1 MCCGF
6 GIVLWS
12 SLKFDASPTYDS
24 VVLTVVRLE
33 AFTIKWTFCFLPAVA
48 ARVMILVW
56 GCRYFESICFLRD
69 AMMVFMFGMHE

>member
-1 MCCGF
+1 MCRGF

-24 VVLTVVRLE
+24 VVVTVVGLE
-33 AFTIKWTFCFLPAVA
+33 LHVFITIKWAFCFLPEVA

-56 GCRYFESICFLRD
+56 GCCYI
-69 AMMVFMFGMHE
+69 

>member
-12 SLKFDASPTYDS
+12 SLKFDARPTDDS
-24 VVLTVVRLE
+24 VVVAVVRLE
-33 AFTIKWTFCFLPAVA
+33 AFTIKWAFCFLPAVA

-56 GCRYFESICFLRD
+56 GCCYI
-69 AMMVFMFGMHE
+69 